1 MHKIDWGDL
10 QYVHA
15 VIEHGSLSAAS
26 RALGVNHATVLRRI
40 ALLEAA
46 FDIKLFE
53 RRNDGYRLLPE
64 GRSLLASFKTMD
76 QASARILR
84 NLSLTS
90 KGLEGNYRLATT
102 DSIACLLLPDYLKQ
116 LRETHSNINIEVVV
130 SNNPIDMS
138 QSGAEILIRPG
149 LTLPS
154 DLSGLHA
161 GSIDFRVFG
170 TPDYLEKNADRPI
183 SDLMW
188 LGVAPNFAESTAGEW
203 LFANAQ
209 TSFNFSADSFLALAS
224 MATCGLGVTMVPGFI
239 GRMTDGLVEAENMPQ
254 GPETDVWVATHED
267 FRRQSNIET
276 LLSFF
281 AEAIKA
287 DDQIGT

>member
-1 MHKIDWGDL
+1 MHKVHWDDL

-46 FDIKLFE
+46 YDIKLFE

-64 GRSLLASFKTMD
+64 GRALLASLKLMD
-76 QASARILR
+76 QASARIMRSLA
-84 NLSLTS
+84 LTS
-90 KGLEGNYRLATT
+90 KGIEGSFRLATT
-102 DSIACLLLPDYLKQ
+102 DSIACLQIPGYLEQ
-116 LRETHSNINIEVVV
+116 LRAVHSSINIEVVV

-138 QSGAEILIRPG
+138 LSGAEILIRPG
-149 LTLPS
+149 GEMPP
-154 DLSGLHA
+154 DLSGIRA
-161 GSIDFRVFG
+161 GSIEFCVYG
-170 TPDYLEKNADRPI
+170 APDYLKEAAGLPAR
-183 SDLMW
+183 DLKW
-188 LGVAPNFAESTAGEW
+188 LGVAPHFARSTAGEW

-209 TSFNFSADSFLALAS
+209 TSFEFSADSFLALAS
-224 MATCGLGVTMVPGFI
+224 MAARGLGVTMLPDFI
-239 GRMTDGLVEAENMPQ
+239 GRQTEGLVAVDRMPT
-254 GPETDVWVATHED
+254 GPETGLWVATHKD

-276 LLSFF
+276 LLNFF

-287 DDQIGT
+287 DDQLGS

>member
-161 GSIDFRVFG
+161 GSIDFRVYG
-170 TPDYLEKNADRPI
+170 APDYLKKNADRPI
-183 SDLMW
+183 SDLKW
-188 LGVAPNFAESTAGEW
+188 LGVAPHFAESTAGEW

>member
-46 FDIKLFE
+46 FEINLFE

-90 KGLEGNYRLATT
+90 KGIEGNFRLATT
-102 DSIACLLLPDYLKQ
+102 DSIACLLLPNYLKQ
-116 LRETHSNINIEVVV
+116 LRETHININIEVVV

-138 QSGAEILIRPG
+138 HSGAEILIRPG
-149 LTLPS
+149 AKLPS

-161 GSIDFRVFG
+161 GSIDFRVYG
-170 TPDYLEKNADRPI
+170 APDYLKKNADRPI
-183 SDLMW
+183 SDLKW
-188 LGVAPNFAESTAGEW
+188 LGVAPHFAESTAGEW

-224 MATCGLGVTMVPGFI
+224 MAACGLGVTMIPGFI
-239 GRMTDGLVEAENMPQ
+239 GRKTDGLVEADNMPQ
-254 GPETDVWVATHED
+254 GPQTDVWVATHED

-281 AEAIKA
+281 AEAISA